1 MLGTKRRKLR
11 EIKTFFFQMHEVLD
25 SKKFY
30 TFFFYHIPDKTRTRF
45 RLTLDFLY
53 NSAPREKF
61 NISFLA
67 IELQSWQKWKTL
79 WHLLEVLA
87 AEKPTEFFPLTFQ
100 KRPPSHVNF
109 RGFCKIL
116 QNNCFTAHLRAADS
130 VSRNFRNV
138 HSSLFSQYL

>member
-1 MLGTKRRKLR
+1 MLGTKRTKLR
-11 EIKTFFFQMHEVLD
+11 EIKTFFFQIHEVLD

-61 NISFLA
+61 NIQFLA
-67 IELQSWQKWKTL
+67 IELVLTKMKNTL
-79 WHLLEVLA
+79 RHLLQVLA

-100 KRPPSHVNF
+100 KRPPYHVDF